1 MGLAVLM
8 VLLVCGGIYL
18 SATAYNERAAMIS
31 SDGDNVNLRVDAGT
45 GHSVVVSLPDKT
57 DVTIIGEKL
66 ASDGSKWYELRVSV
80 SGETKTG
87 FMHSAYIIYK
97 DYSGLD
103 EVEQK
108 SFEELLAEFPDSYKT
123 PLLILHDMYPNWKF
137 VAQNTGLEWSDAL
150 EAESTNARSLVS
162 TGAIS
167 SWKSTEG
174 DAYDWNT
181 GVWKG
186 MDGEKWVTAS
196 KDIVAYYLDP
206 RNYLDGSMVFAF
218 ITHQYNAEDQTEE
231 GVRSIIGKS
240 FMSNNFVEG
249 NVEYDYA
256 KVLME
261 AGRTYGVSPYV
272 LAAMIRIELGYNG
285 SGSCS
290 GTEPG
295 YENLYNYYNVG
306 AYATSTMTAIQRGL
320 WYAGGEGVGNT
331 SFGRPWNTRYKAV
344 MGGAEFYATNYVGRG
359 QNTLYLKR
367 FNVMTDNPYTH
378 QYMTNIQG
386 SASEANVYSLAYNA
400 EAKQQ
405 NLVFYI
411 PVYNNMPE
419 TPAVKPTKTGSP
431 NNKLDSIAV
440 DGTVLAGFSM
450 DQNAYQIE
458 VGTDVQKIDLTAVP
472 KDGTAQISGTGEKVL
487 AVGEN
492 RFTIA
497 VTAQNGDVRN
507 YDVTVVRKVE
517 TDATLSALSVTGYAL
532 TPAFGSGVYEYSL
545 TVPAEV
551 DKVEI
556 KATATGKQAK
566 VEIGKSDEL
575 VFGENMI
582 TVKVTAGDGVTVSE
596 YKIKVTRQA
605 ANDATLSELK
615 IDGIELTPG
624 FDGAVLEYSVTI
636 PEDRTA
642 LGVTAKANSS
652 LAQVE
657 IIGAEEI
664 PVGESIVTVKVIA
677 GDGVT
682 VSEYKIKVTR
692 PEAVIATLSELTV
705 TGMTLT
711 PGFDPTVNE
720 YSVMIPADQNSLEVI
735 AKATSSLAQVEISGA
750 EEIPAGRSVITVKV
764 TSGNETVVN
773 EYHITVE
780 KAAPNENVIVGS
792 ETYTIGENK
801 MITGLTEQP
810 VTAEA
815 LLAGLTVN
823 GGSAVISAADGVTA
837 VTNVGTGTLVKVYDE
852 QGVLSDVYTV
862 VIYGDVT
869 GDGKINAIDLMT
881 MLRHLRRHS
890 LCEGAFLSACD
901 TNHDGKINAIDLMSL
916 QRHLKRLWI
925 IQQ

>member
-1 MGLAVLM
+1 MKNKSLHKQIWTMGLAVLM
-8 VLLVCGGIYL
+8 VLLICGGIYL
-18 SATAYNERAAMIS
+18 SATAYDERAAMVS
-31 SDGDNVNLRVDAGT
+31 SDGDNVNLRADAGT
-45 GHSVVVSLPDKT
+45 GNSVVVSLADKT

-66 ASDGSKWYELRVSV
+66 ASDGSKWYELRVV
-80 SGETKTG
+80 VNGETKTG

-150 EAESTNARSLVS
+150 EAESTHARSLVS

-174 DAYDWNT
+174 NAYDWNT

-218 ITHQYNAEDQTEE
+218 ITHQYNAEDQTED

-320 WYAGGEGVGNT
+320 WYAGGEGVGNS

-344 MGGAEFYATNYVGRG
+344 MGGADFYATNYVGRG

-431 NNKLDSIAV
+431 NNKLDSIAMN
-440 DGTVLAGFSM
+440 GTVLDGFDM
-450 DQNAYQIE
+450 DKNAYQIE
-458 VGTDVQKIDLTAVP
+458 VAADVEKITLTAAP
-472 KDGTAQISGTGEKVL
+472 KDSTAQISGTGEQEL

-492 RFTIA
+492 KLIIA

-507 YDVTVVRKVE
+507 YEVTVVRKVE
-517 TDATLSALSVTGYAL
+517 TDATLSALSVTGMELA
-532 TPAFGSGVYEYSL
+532 PGFDAAVKEYSVTIPEDQVAL
-545 TVPAEV
+545 EV
-551 DKVEI
+551 TAKASSSQAQVEI
-556 KATATGKQAK
+556 
-566 VEIGKSDEL
+566 IG
-575 VFGENMI
+575 GEEVPVGESTI
-582 TVKVTAGDGVTVSE
+582 TVKVTAGDGVTVKE
-596 YKIKVTRQA
+596 YT
-605 ANDATLSELK
+605 
-615 IDGIELTPG
+615 
-624 FDGAVLEYSVTI
+624 
-636 PEDRTA
+636 
-642 LGVTAKANSS
+642 
-652 LAQVE
+652 
-657 IIGAEEI
+657 
-664 PVGESIVTVKVIA
+664 
-677 GDGVT
+677 
-682 VSEYKIKVTR
+682 IKVTR
-692 PEAVIATLSELTV
+692 PEAVDATLSELTV
-705 TGMTLT
+705 TGVSLT
-711 PGFDPTVNE
+711 PGFDPTVKE
-720 YSVMIPADQNSLEVI
+720 YSVMIPADQTALDVI
-735 AKATSSLAQVEISGA
+735 AKATSTLAKVEITGA
-750 EEIPAGRSVITVKV
+750 EEIPAGQSVITIKV

-780 KAAPNENVIVGS
+780 KAAANENVTIES
-792 ETYTIGENK
+792 ETYTIGEDK
-801 MITGLTEQP
+801 MITGLTGQP

-823 GGSAVISAADGVTA
+823 GGSAVITAADGVTA

-852 QGVLSDVYTV
+852 QGVPSDVYTV
-862 VIYGDVT
+862 VIYGDVS
-869 GDGKINAIDLMT
+869 GDGKIDALDLMT
-881 MLRHLRRHS
+881 VRQYLKKKVD
-890 LCEGAFLSACD
+890 LSGLYTVAAD
-901 TNHDGKINAIDLMSL
+901 VSGDGKIDALDLMMVR
-916 QRHLKRLWI
+916 QHLKKRLVI
-925 IQQ
+925 EQ